1 MQLRKIKS
9 WNNVSYFLS
18 VSRNNSKQFCLFFRI
33 FSVSQNDQNSAK
45 QWAVSYS
52 FAFRE
57 TKKTNTKLSTLVRI
71 RFANYSKFVYM
82 YFLCLLY
89 AVSKVSVVIPSQSV
103 SFAWQWKMR
112 YLTLSKIEKAANPN
126 WDESIYPSYP
136 SERWGQILA

>member
-18 VSRNNSKQFCLFFRI
+18 VSRNNSKQFCLYFRI
-33 FSVSQNDQNSAK
+33 FLFSQNDQNSAK

-71 RFANYSKFVYM
+71 RFANYSKFVYTV
-82 YFLCLLY
+82 LCLLY
-89 AVSKVSVVIPSQSV
+89 AVCTMCLLWSRLNQWALPDSGKCAISPYRRLRRQPIPTGTS
-103 SFAWQWKMR
+103 
-112 YLTLSKIEKAANPN
+112 
-126 WDESIYPSYP
+126 PSTPATPVKGEDKY
-136 SERWGQILA
+136 